1 MTCSY
6 DECGEEIPAGAVD
19 CPNCGYEL
27 QAEDFMADEPEYE
40 PEENR

>member
-1 MTCSY
+1 MTCPY
-6 DECGEEIPAGAVD
+6 DECGEEIPAGAID

-27 QAEDFMADEPEYE
+27 QAEDFLSDEPEYE